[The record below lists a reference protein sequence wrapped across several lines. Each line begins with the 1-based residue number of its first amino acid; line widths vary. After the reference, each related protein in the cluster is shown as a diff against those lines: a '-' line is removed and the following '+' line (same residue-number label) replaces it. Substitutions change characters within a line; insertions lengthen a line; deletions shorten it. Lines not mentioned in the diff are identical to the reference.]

1 MAISLNT
8 VNNTVSNHE
17 TRIRS
22 LESKIGSG
30 AVQGVRW
37 SSNYKIQQ
45 GENNNGQ
52 VWEKASGYVVTA
64 VTYGEGPNLCTSQN
78 RILQVNIGGT
88 WTNIGYTPTGGYYP
102 PVVSEVSYNDYL
114 A

>member
-1 MAISLNT
+1 MAISLNN

-17 TRIRS
+17 TRIKS
-22 LESKIGSG
+22 LESNIGSG
-30 AVQGVRW
+30 AIRGVRW
-37 SSNYKIQQ
+37 SGNYKLKQP
-45 GENNNGQ
+45 ESNGAQ

-64 VTYGEGPNLCTSQN
+64 VTYGEGANTCVSQN
-78 RILQVNIGGT
+78 RILQINIGGT

-102 PVVSEVSYNDYL
+102 PVVSEVIDYGYL